1 MKSLRLYMNQAPS
14 FFSARQPEELKR
26 AHAVRGE
33 RRAKAR
39 KLVLDNSPPGG
50 SVKIKLSDRWR

>member
-1 MKSLRLYMNQAPS
+1 MNQAPS
-14 FFSARQPEELKR
+14 FFSASRPEELKR

-33 RRAKAR
+33 RRAEAR
-39 KLVLDNSPPGG
+39 KLTLDISPPGG